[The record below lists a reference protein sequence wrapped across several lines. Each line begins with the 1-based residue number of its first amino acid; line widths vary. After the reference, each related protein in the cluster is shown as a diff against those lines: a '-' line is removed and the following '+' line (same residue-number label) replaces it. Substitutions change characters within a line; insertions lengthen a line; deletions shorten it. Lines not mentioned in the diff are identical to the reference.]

1 LTTGTP
7 SWSNWGTP
15 ALRKYLLTTMSVAS
29 WLHSFGISASF
40 ISKTTEPSEL
50 WILLVRVVHSMVL
63 NTSRLP
69 SVNRRLIFMASYL
82 ASVRC
87 WNCAIRALVLN
98 REA

>member
-1 LTTGTP
+1 
-7 SWSNWGTP
+7 
-15 ALRKYLLTTMSVAS
+15 
-29 WLHSFGISASF
+29 
-40 ISKTTEPSEL
+40 
-50 WILLVRVVHSMVL
+50 VL

-87 WNCAIRALVLN
+87 WNCAVRALVLN